1 MTDQFDGKLRKAQKA
16 AVVSAVI
23 YLALAALLFAGGVID
38 GSKGLVFGGLL
49 ITARFASEVM
59 VILGMRVSYLQTR
72 KFPFGLYKLE
82 NLIAALTGGFLLVI
96 AYELAKYS
104 FFSIPR
110 YGIKTAKPQ
119 LVIPILIV
127 CALTSFALAI
137 FKKRMGIIVNSPSL
151 AADARN
157 SFADF
162 IVLTL
167 LIAGMF
173 LEMVGIRWMEELL
186 VLLGSI
192 YMLWVGSSLIF
203 YSLQVL
209 LDATIDGDILETA
222 GKVAASNP
230 LVTRVLYVKGT
241 NSGSRRF
248 IDLSIA
254 LFTPDLREARKI
266 ASEIEGGIAGA
277 IPSVERVTV
286 HFEAKPRELLLFA
299 LPASENGR
307 AFLSF
312 EDAPY
317 LTLIEG
323 RNAGKTAVTTDR
335 IINPARGGS
344 RERGVRLVVAL
355 DKLGVDA
362 VLLPSPVLNK
372 DTKTALEVFGISIIT
387 LDNFDNIQE
396 AEESIKNSIA
406 GFMRKKAGGKVAA
419 L

>member
-1 MTDQFDGKLRKAQKA
+1 MRKAQNA
-16 AVVSAVI
+16 AIVSTVF

-38 GSKGLVFGGLL
+38 GSKGLIFGGLL
-49 ITARFASEVM
+49 ISARFASEVM
-59 VILGMRVSYLQTR
+59 IILGMRVSYLQTK

-82 NLIAALTGGFLLVI
+82 NLVAALTGGVLLVI

-110 YGIKTAKPQ
+110 YGMKTTEPQ
-119 LVIPILIV
+119 LVIPILAV
-127 CALTSFALAI
+127 CALTGLALAI
-137 FKKRMGIIVNSPSL
+137 YKKHMGKMVNSPSL

-162 IVLTL
+162 IVLTIV
-167 LIAGMF
+167 IAGMF
-173 LEMVGIRWMEELL
+173 LEIAGIRWMEELV
-186 VLLGSI
+186 VLLGSV
-192 YMLWVGSSLIF
+192 YMLWVGGSLVF

-209 LDATIDGDILETA
+209 LDATIDSDILETA
-222 GKVAASNP
+222 KKVAASNP
-230 LVTRVLYVKGT
+230 LVTRVLDVKGT

-248 IDLSIA
+248 IDLSIV

-266 ASEIEGGIAGA
+266 AAEIEQGIAGV

-299 LPASENGR
+299 LPAYENGR

-323 RNAGKTAVTTDR
+323 RDAGEAVVTTNR
-335 IINPARGGS
+335 IINPVRGGS
-344 RERGVRLVVAL
+344 RERGVRLAVAL
-355 DKLGVDA
+355 DKLGIDA

-372 DTKTALEVFGISIIT
+372 DTKTALEVFGISIVA
-387 LDNFDNIQE
+387 LDNLDDMQE
-396 AEESIKNSIA
+396 AEESIKNNIA
-406 GFMRKKAGGKVAA
+406 GFMRRKPGGKVAA